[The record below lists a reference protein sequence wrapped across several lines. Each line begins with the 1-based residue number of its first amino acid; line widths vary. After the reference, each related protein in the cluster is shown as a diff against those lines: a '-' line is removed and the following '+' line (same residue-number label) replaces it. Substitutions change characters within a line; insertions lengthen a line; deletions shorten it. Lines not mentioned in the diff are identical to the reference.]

1 MSETQ
6 AAAVATA
13 PGARYQALDG
23 LRGFAMVSVFLFH
36 GALTAPALVDFA
48 PKVIAHLD
56 TGVQVFF
63 VLSGFLIYRQ
73 FAAANLSRSAMP
85 VLGRYALRRAARIYP
100 AYWLALAVLVALG
113 SATIAGHPVRHI
125 LLIQTYYADTVTDA
139 GLAVAWTLTV
149 EISFYVLAP
158 LWSLV
163 VRRLRARPFVAEL
176 GGVAV
181 LFAVG
186 LAARLWSGWGTPPT
200 WVLVLPT
207 SLCTLSAGMLLAVLA
222 SQARHDPGL
231 ARRLAALGNPAY
243 WWWIAAGAVFALQCA
258 LPYGILMGVTPLQ
271 LMRDN
276 LLRVPVAFLLV
287 VPAVFG
293 DGGVIR
299 RALQSA
305 PMVFLGV
312 VSYGMYLW
320 HTSIIQEFESYTAIP
335 SDLRFV
341 VAFFATLAVA
351 TASWYVLEGPVLRW
365 AHHRTR

>member
-1 MSETQ
+1 MSEV
-6 AAAVATA
+6 AAAEVTA
-13 PGARYQALDG
+13 ISGARDRTLDG
-23 LRGFAMVSVFLFH
+23 LRAVAMLSVFLFH
-36 GALTAPALVDFA
+36 GSLTAPGLVDFA

-73 FAAANLSRSAMP
+73 FVAAHLTGAAMP
-85 VLGRYALRRAARIYP
+85 SLRRYSVRRAGRIYP
-100 AYWLALAVLVALG
+100 AYWLALGVLVALG
-113 SATIAGHPVRHI
+113 SVTIAGHPVRHV
-125 LLIQTYYADTVTDA
+125 LLIQTYYPDTLADA

-149 EISFYVLAP
+149 EISFYVFAP

-163 VRRLRARPFVAEL
+163 VRRIRTRPFVAEL

-181 LFAVG
+181 LFAIG

-207 SLCTLSAGMLLAVLA
+207 SLCTLSSGMLLAVLA
-222 SQARHDPGL
+222 SEARRDPGL
-231 ARRLAALGNPAY
+231 ARRLARLGSPAH
-243 WWWIAAGAVFALQCA
+243 WWWLAAGAVFALQCV
-258 LPYGILMGVTPLQ
+258 LPYGILMGVTPLE

-287 VPAVFG
+287 VPGVFG
-293 DGGVIR
+293 DGGLIR
-299 RALQSA
+299 RVLRSA

-320 HTSIIQEFESYTAIP
+320 HTSVIREFDGYTAIP
-335 SDLRFV
+335 NNFQFV

-351 TASWYVLEGPVLRW
+351 AASWYVLEGPVLRW
-365 AHHRTR
+365 AHRRTR